1 MHMMKFTSA
10 IKREVEDKSEGT
22 LVVELTAVG
31 IYIKKKGTRT
41 TYGPVSWGS
50 VFYQGAKMQAIADM
64 KVRRA

>member
-1 MHMMKFTSA
+1 MIKFTSS

-41 TYGPVSWGS
+41 TYGPVNWGS
-50 VFYQGAKMQAIADM
+50 VFYSGAKMQAISDM
-64 KVRRA
+64 KARGK

>member
-1 MHMMKFTSA
+1 MLKFTSA

-41 TYGPVSWGS
+41 IYGPVNWGS
-50 VFYQGAKMQAIADM
+50 VFYQGAKLKAIEDM
-64 KVRRA
+64 K